1 MKKKKG
7 IIETLKAAESK
18 EETIAL
24 TKKFSKYDYA
34 SLKTARKFARIL
46 RKKRLE
52 FNKNQSK

>member
-34 SLKTARKFARIL
+34 SPKTRRN
-46 RKKRLE
+46 E
-52 FNKNQSK
+52 QN

>member
-34 SLKTARKFARIL
+34 SPKTRRKFVKTL
-46 RKKRLE
+46 KKKRLE
-52 FNKNQSK
+52 LNKNQSK